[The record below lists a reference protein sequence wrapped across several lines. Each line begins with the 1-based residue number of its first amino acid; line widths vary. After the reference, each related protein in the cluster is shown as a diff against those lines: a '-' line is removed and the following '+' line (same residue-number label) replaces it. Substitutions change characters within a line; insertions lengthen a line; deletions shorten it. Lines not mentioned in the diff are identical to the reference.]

1 MNTSEHR
8 DTSTVAPEQ
17 RAFSVEEVAEM
28 LGIGRTA
35 VYRLI
40 KTGELG
46 SKKVGGSR
54 RIFLSDLE
62 EYLGKERAYSLVK
75 NLQENADEEQ

>member
-1 MNTSEHR
+1 MNTSVQQ

-40 KTGELG
+40 KSGELG
-46 SKKVGGSR
+46 SRKVGGSR

-62 EYLGKERAYSLVK
+62 EYLGEERAHSLVK
-75 NLQENADEEQ
+75 DLRDDGP

>member
-1 MNTSEHR
+1 MDVSGQN
-8 DTSTVAPEQ
+8 STPAVAPEQ

-40 KTGELG
+40 KTGDLG
-46 SKKVGGSR
+46 SQKVGGSR

-62 EYLGKERAYSLVK
+62 DYLGEERAHSLVK
-75 NLQENADEEQ
+75 DLRTEDE